1 MIMPIPNLTKSEK
14 ELIIDILSFEL
25 DTELDLD
32 QIKIAIWNLLDFE
45 LESMKDYPDATPF
58 YKNKNQIKKIL
69 EKLDY

>member
-58 YKNKNQIKKIL
+58 YKNKNQIKKITG
-69 EKLDY
+69 KT

>member
-1 MIMPIPNLTKSEK
+1 MPIPNLTKSEK

>member
-1 MIMPIPNLTKSEK
+1 MTTPNLTTIEK

-25 DTELDLD
+25 DTELDSA
-32 QIKIAIWNLLDFE
+32 QIKTVIWNLLDFE
-45 LESMKDYPDATPF
+45 LESMKDYPPFYNPPF